1 MALTTYTAYKVYANI
16 PSGTTTWDSLL
27 TTLIAAAQAAV
38 ESYCGRPAGG
48 FESATWTQARNGNG
62 AESIWVP
69 CWPVT
74 TLTSVTEILS
84 DGSTQ
89 ALDSTTYR
97 IGQRGEIARTG
108 VSRSRFGN
116 GVTPDGYW
124 PGDYSDG
131 ATGFGPDPSFCEGR
145 NNYSI
150 VYVGGYASNA
160 IPANLVLAIWMMVDV
175 MFTRRGKDPA
185 MSGESIEG
193 YSYQKSVTLTNSL
206 FTDPIKSLLQEWR
219 GMVG

>member
-1 MALTTYTAYKVYANI
+1 MALTTSTAYKAYAGI
-16 PSGTTTWDSLL
+16 TATTWDTLL
-27 TTLIAAAQAAV
+27 GTLVAAAQAMV
-38 ESYCGRPAGG
+38 EVYCGRPAGG
-48 FESATWTQARNGNG
+48 FETATWTQARNGNG

-108 VSRSRFGN
+108 VSRARFG
-116 GVTPDGYW
+116 GVATSAGNW
-124 PGDYSDG
+124 PGEYADG
-131 ATGFGPDPSFCEGR
+131 GVGFGPEPSFCEGR

-160 IPANLVLAIWMMVDV
+160 IPANLVTAIWMLVDIL
-175 MFTRRGKDPA
+175 FARRGKDPA
-185 MSGESIEG
+185 LSGESIEG
-193 YSYQKSVTLTNSL
+193 YSYQKSVTLTNDL
-206 FTDPIKSLLQEWR
+206 FTQPIKFLLADWKALA
-219 GMVG
+219 